1 MAWKNGTRA
10 RATQAGA
17 PGPCSGFREIPTS
30 SEGRRSWDGR
40 GVGAATES
48 PAGRSRRVK
57 GAQSPTVSGS
67 KAESGRSTRGRRAP
81 VALGAA
87 KRPRERALGGR
98 SPCTGW
104 GRLPSE
110 SSWPAGRRRATQ
122 KPAGGEHFKAGGRG
136 GWALERLGA
145 QRGTGRRGELC

>member
-17 PGPCSGFREIPTS
+17 PGPCSGFRETPTS

-48 PAGRSRRVK
+48 PAGRPRRVK

-81 VALGAA
+81 VAPGAA
-87 KRPRERALGGR
+87 ERPRERALGGR
-98 SPCTGW
+98 SPCPGW